1 MPYGGLAV
9 ASPLSPVG
17 FNLFEEL
24 ALQGMHVLVFFGM
37 FGAISLESFDADT

>member
-24 ALQGMHVLVFFGM
+24 ALQGMRVLVFFGV
-37 FGAISLESFDADT
+37 FGAIGLEGFDADT